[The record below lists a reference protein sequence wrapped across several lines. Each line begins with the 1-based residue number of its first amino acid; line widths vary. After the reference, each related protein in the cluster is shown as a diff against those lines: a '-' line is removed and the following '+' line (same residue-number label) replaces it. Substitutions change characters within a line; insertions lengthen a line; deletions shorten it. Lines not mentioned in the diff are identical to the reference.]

1 MMIRISNLFTSTLFF
16 LNLLHVSPFM
26 VHKQTSKPF
35 VIGTTTKSATVR
47 SHDGLVGFVFSHLS
61 SRPSSSSAYNP
72 LHMKLDE
79 SDNDT
84 IETSKKTFMNAT
96 PKITQV
102 RGLEEFLDLVAE
114 LDDRI
119 LVIEFYAAWCKSCHK
134 FGAKFRHLANTYAD
148 KVDENGDVLERGKV
162 RFAMVEYGANVRL
175 CKSFGIKKLPYVQ
188 MYKAPIGKLSE
199 FVCGPKFFDE
209 RLKNRLEDYLIKSDE
224 EIAFDRDMEDG
235 QALSANLLD
244 KTQESK
250 TKVNSTSYN

>member
-1 MMIRISNLFTSTLFF
+1 MLFF
-16 LNLLHVSPFM
+16 VNLLIVFPFM
-26 VHKQTSKPF
+26 LHKQTSKPLS
-35 VIGTTTKSATVR
+35 IGTTTKSATV
-47 SHDGLVGFVFSHLS
+47 STYNGIAGFVVPHSS
-61 SRPSSSSAYNP
+61 SRPSSSSVYNP
-72 LHMKLDE
+72 LQMKLDE
-79 SDNDT
+79 SDNDA
-84 IETSKKTFMNAT
+84 IKTSKKNLMNAT

-102 RGLEEFLDLVAE
+102 QGLEEFLDLVAE
-114 LDDRI
+114 LDDRV

-209 RLKNRLEDYLIKSDE
+209 RLKYRLEGYLTKSDE

-235 QALSANLLD
+235 QALTTNLLE
-244 KTQESK
+244 KSHESK
-250 TKVNSTSYN
+250 AKVNSTNYN